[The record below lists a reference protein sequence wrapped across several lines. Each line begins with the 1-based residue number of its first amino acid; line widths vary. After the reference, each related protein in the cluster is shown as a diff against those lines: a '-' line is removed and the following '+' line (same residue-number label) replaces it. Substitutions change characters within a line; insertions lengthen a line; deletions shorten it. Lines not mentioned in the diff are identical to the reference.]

1 MYNKVELTGNGIRKM
16 NITKYIKERII
27 EDYGSIRRFAKK
39 IGMPTSTLNT
49 ALNKERGFNNM
60 PVENALKV
68 CDGLGIQVEDLYN
81 NNVEPLTG
89 TENRLVD
96 IYRSVSE
103 PAKELIISQAESVKK
118 YDTEILETEKE
129 QEEVTDIEEKPEGYY
144 DDFPLLAAHGTEG
157 MTKEELDE
165 VMDMARD
172 ARVLLRK
179 KKAEMEND

>member
-1 MYNKVELTGNGIRKM
+1 MEPKTIGQRIRYYRNLKKLRQVDLAEILDVKKSTVSM
-16 NITKYIKERII
+16 WESDASSPVVERIWPI
-27 EDYGSIRRFAKK
+27 CQALDITPSILLGYNENDENYIDEISLEED
-39 IGMPTSTLNT
+39 
-49 ALNKERGFNNM
+49 
-60 PVENALKV
+60 
-68 CDGLGIQVEDLYN
+68 
-81 NNVEPLTG
+81 
-89 TENRLVD
+89 RLIT
-96 IYRSVSE
+96 IYREVSK
-103 PAKELIISQAESVKK
+103 PAKGLIMSHAESVKK